1 MKTLPK
7 LLKLILMGRQQDFIN
22 QINTNGRLYEGAGNR
37 LLVIELSDYN
47 RQDNDLRMALAQAGL
62 EKNAD
67 SVLVLKRNFTL
78 EYQAA
83 MDVFEPRGQ
92 DPANPQL
99 AGSWSTMCGN
109 GVRAVTRYLLEE
121 GRINCLIK
129 TRSGIL
135 PITLLPESVYRVCMG
150 QFTFNHKD
158 LFNYVKNF
166 NFERLLPQ
174 SLRIETVFA
183 GLNGYRNKLGKIDGE
198 PHLVIWV
205 RKKLSLNQLSTWA
218 EKIGSQITVNHN
230 YFPQDINTNLVS
242 PNNQGGLNACT
253 FERGVEYV
261 TQSCGTGATVIGS
274 WWLKQQAKLPQIK
287 INMPGGQLI
296 ISRQKDKFYLTGPA
310 NPIIK

>member
-1 MKTLPK
+1 MD
-7 LLKLILMGRQQDFIN
+7 RQKDFIN
-22 QINTNGRLYEGAGNR
+22 QINTYGRLYEGAGNR
-37 LLVIELSDYN
+37 LLVVELPGYN
-47 RQDNDLRMALAQAGL
+47 RKDADLRMALAKTGL

-67 SVLVLKRNFTL
+67 SVLVLKRNFSL
-78 EYQAA
+78 KYQVT

-92 DPANPQL
+92 DPINPQL

-109 GVRAVTRYLLEE
+109 GVRAVARYLLEE

-135 PITLLPESVYRVCMG
+135 PITLFPKSIYRVGMG
-150 QFTFNHKD
+150 QFTLNHKD
-158 LFNYVKNF
+158 LASYVKKF
-166 NFERLLPQ
+166 NFEQLLAKN
-174 SLRIETVFA
+174 IKNETVFA
-183 GLNGYRNKLGKIDGE
+183 GLNGCRNKLGKIDGE
-198 PHLVIWV
+198 PHLVIWL
-205 RKKLSLNQLSTWA
+205 RKELSLNRLKTWA
-218 EKIGSQITVNHN
+218 EKIGPQITTNYD
-230 YFPQDINTNLVS
+230 YFPQGINTNLVS

-274 WWLKQQAKLPQIK
+274 WWLKQQPKLSQIK

-296 ISRQKDKFYLTGPA
+296 ISRHKNKFYLTGPA